1 MFRLWNCVAFLLLLA
16 VVGCNKDPV
25 GAGAEAKNDAAAV
38 IPAAVIPE
46 VISLSPPTTPAGVGF
61 NVQPDGS
68 AALGIVCKTADDK
81 SVIVFASKPLATL
94 KAKGEGCFITAT
106 VPKELFSTP
115 GTYPVYV
122 RNSAGESNRL
132 NFVVRPAQ

>member
-1 MFRLWNCVAFLLLLA
+1 MFRLWHCIALLLLLA

-25 GAGAEAKNDAAAV
+25 GGVETKNGAPSSPPV
-38 IPAAVIPE
+38 V
-46 VISLSPPTTPAGVGF
+46 VSLSPATTPAGTGF

-68 AALGIVCKTADDK
+68 AALGVVCKDADDK
-81 SVIVFASKPLATL
+81 TIIVFASRPLPTL
-94 KAKGEGCFITAT
+94 KAQGPTCFITAT

-115 GTYPVYV
+115 GSYPVFL

-132 NFVVRPAQ
+132 DFVVKPAQ